1 MSDSDLKEQRKKNLE
16 QLKATGINVYPYSYK
31 PDCTIQKVLEKSD
44 SLIEQPE
51 SEKKFSLAGRILAIR
66 GQGKT
71 TFMDL
76 WEAHSRLQLYLGEK
90 ILGESYEQL
99 KNYDIGDYVGVKG
112 ELFKTRM
119 GETTLRV
126 SSIVLLAKSLQPFPV
141 PKEKIEDGKKIIYDQ
156 FSDKETRYRKRYL
169 DLVLNEKTFQTLP
182 AKENFFSL
190 SGCSIREFG
199 LCNLVCKNRD
209 IH

>member
-1 MSDSDLKEQRKKNLE
+1 MSDNIKEVLEQYEPPKSENKPESNAQNTRKVRKLINDYQDTVEFNLKEQRKKNLE
-16 QLKATGINVYPYSYK
+16 KLKATGINVYPYSYK

-119 GETTLRV
+119 GELRV
-126 SSIVLLAKSLQPFPV
+126 PCELVVLCF
-141 PKEKIEDGKKIIYDQ
+141 
-156 FSDKETRYRKRYL
+156 
-169 DLVLNEKTFQTLP
+169 
-182 AKENFFSL
+182 
-190 SGCSIREFG
+190 
-199 LCNLVCKNRD
+199 
-209 IH
+209 